1 MKALF
6 KKDFYALKESKIL
19 ILIMLFVV
27 VIMGF
32 WGKGES
38 TGFILSY
45 VTVLSG
51 VLVLNTISYD
61 EMDNNY
67 AFLLTMPFSR
77 NAYVMEK
84 YLFGIITGTAGWLFS
99 IAVILATSGS
109 FGQNGVFWW
118 SLCAASLCL
127 VYLLQ
132 AVMIPIQLKFGGQKG
147 KIVILILFAAV
158 VGAVAA
164 AAKSADLIDRGS
176 RGVSQP
182 GRHLRGRSC
191 FLHSLSAA
199 FLRMQRGD
207 YEAKRVLIQ
216 NPPVGRDGHHLPG
229 QKFPACLKGVFYR
242 RFDSAAAGN
251 LHTGD
256 SDAFYF
262 ILLYNLSQLFCVV
275 NRIQLRAADEGDFV
289 FHKLIVKVAI
299 SVGAAVGGDQKIS
312 LIKIRRVNRSQLNL
326 NRPLTQLCLRG
337 RSGR

>member
-27 VIMGF
+27 VIMGI
-32 WGKGES
+32 WGGGES

-61 EMDNNY
+61 EMDNNC

-77 NAYVMEK
+77 SAYAAEK
-84 YLFGIITGTAGWLFS
+84 YLFGIVTGTVGWIFS
-99 IAVILATSGS
+99 VVVILATSGP
-109 FGQNGVFWW
+109 FEQNGDFWW

-164 AAKSADLIDRGS
+164 AAKSAGLMERIEAFME
-176 RGVSQP
+176 
-182 GRHLRGRSC
+182 HI
-191 FLHSLSAA
+191 SL
-199 FLRMQRGD
+199 GG
-207 YEAKRVLIQ
+207 I
-216 NPPVGRDGHHLPG
+216 
-229 QKFPACLKGVFYR
+229 C
-242 RFDSAAAGN
+242 AAG
-251 LHTGD
+251 L
-256 SDAFYF
+256 AFS
-262 ILLYNLSQLFCVV
+262 ILCLLLSFAC
-275 NRIQLRAADEGDFV
+275 
-289 FHKLIVKVAI
+289 
-299 SVGAAVGGDQKIS
+299 SVGIMKR
-312 LIKIRRVNRSQLNL
+312 KEF
-326 NRPLTQLCLRG
+326 
-337 RSGR
+337 